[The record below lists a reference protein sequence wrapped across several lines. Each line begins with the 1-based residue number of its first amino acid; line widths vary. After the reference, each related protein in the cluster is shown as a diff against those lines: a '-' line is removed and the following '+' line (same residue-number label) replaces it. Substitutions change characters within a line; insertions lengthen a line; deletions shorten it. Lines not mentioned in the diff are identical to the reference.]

1 MLAAAVLPVPVLTTV
16 VAVVAA
22 AAVVVALRQRFAE
35 QAFKAAYVGFGEL
48 KKGLHLT

>member
-1 MLAAAVLPVPVLTTV
+1 MPVPVLTTV